1 MPDTLTSRR
10 LSDLND
16 QFRRTLRG
24 GTVVLTAGITAL
36 GPVAQA
42 DILRAVAGFDQ
53 FSPDNDPYGEHDFGA
68 VECDGQRCF
77 WKIDAYDLTLAFQS
91 PEATDPAVTRR
102 VLTIMLADE
111 Y

>member
-1 MPDTLTSRR
+1 MSDTLSPTR
-10 LSDLND
+10 LRDLND
-16 QFRRTLRG
+16 QFRQTLRG
-24 GTVVLTAGITAL
+24 GTIVLTAGIMAL

-42 DILRAVAGFDQ
+42 NILRVVAAFDQ

-68 VECDGQRCF
+68 VEYDGQRCF
-77 WKIDAYDLTLAFQS
+77 WKIDAYDFTLAMHS
-91 PEATDPAVTRR
+91 PDALDPSVTRR